1 MTDLAKLFTVL
12 WHIVQVVA
20 VFVIDVCLNT
30 ATLSFDSLPVH
41 KAFKAQVA
49 VMIAAQT
56 FSKGCN
62 TGSILSSTV
71 ARLVA
76 VTTYRTVTLTAMC
89 YQLVAA
95 LVDTLRTEIKYF
107 AHGVLLVAL
116 DLL

>member
-1 MTDLAKLFTVL
+1 M
-12 WHIVQVVA
+12 VA
-20 VFVIDVCLNT
+20 VLVIDVRLNT

-49 VMIAAQT
+49 VMIAAHA

-62 TGSILSSTV
+62 TRSILSSTV

-89 YQLVAA
+89 YQLVTA
-95 LVDTLRTEIKYF
+95 LVDTLGTEIKYF
-107 AHGVLLVAL
+107 AHGLLLVAMY
-116 DLL
+116 LL